1 MDLQRGE
8 VRKHLMQSWVEGA
21 NDPHGFGLGH
31 LPYGAFVVDG
41 VPHLC
46 VRIGAKLF
54 DLHTAAGD
62 EIFDPLSPEVCEAC
76 RQPTLHSLLALGPR
90 AWKALREHLTVLLA
104 EGADKKIRKRID
116 WFLHVVE
123 QSELTLPVAPR
134 GYTDFYASI
143 HHARRVGELF
153 RPDAP
158 LLPNYKYVPI
168 AYNGRA
174 SSIVNGGTPVTRPWG
189 QQRPRS
195 EGELPRFAPS
205 AALDYELELGFIV
218 GQGNA
223 LGEPVPINRANE
235 HLFGVTLLNDWSARD
250 IQSWEYQP
258 LGPFLGKSFATSV
271 SPWITPMAALEPFR
285 VPPTP
290 RQAGDPQPLPYLSN
304 SEDQQHGAYDITLN
318 VSLSTAQ
325 SRAAG
330 LAPFAVSQSNAH
342 DLFWTPAQMLA
353 HHTSNGCNLEPGD
366 ILGTGTTSGPQR
378 EQAACLLELT
388 RNGAEP
394 FALPNG
400 ERRAW
405 LEDGDEVILS
415 ARCEHKDAE
424 LITLAECSAQIL
436 SAVAR

>member
-1 MDLQRGE
+1 
-8 VRKHLMQSWVEGA
+8 MQSWVEGA
-21 NDPHGFGLGH
+21 NEPHGFGVAH
-31 LPYGAFVVDG
+31 LPYGAFLVDG

-46 VRIGAKLF
+46 VRIGDKLF
-54 DLHTAAGD
+54 DMHTAAGD
-62 EIFDPLSPEVCEAC
+62 EIFDPLSPELCEAC
-76 RQPTLHSLLALGPR
+76 RQPTLHELLGLGPP
-90 AWKALREHLTVLLA
+90 AWQALREHLTALLA
-104 EGADKKIRKRID
+104 EDVDRKTRKRVD
-116 WFLHVVE
+116 WFLHLVE
-123 QSELTLPVAPR
+123 DSEFVLPIAPR

-143 HHARRVGELF
+143 YHARRVGELF
-153 RPDAP
+153 RPDTP

-174 SSIVNGGTPVTRPWG
+174 SSLVGGGTAILRPHG
-189 QQRPRS
+189 QQRARS
-195 EGELPRFAPS
+195 AGEPPRFAAT
-205 AALDYELELGFIV
+205 AALDYELELGFVV

-223 LGEPVPINRANE
+223 LGSTIPIGRASE

-258 LGPFLGKSFATSV
+258 LGPFLGKSFATSL
-271 SPWITPMAALEPFR
+271 SPWITPLAALEPFR
-285 VPPTP
+285 VAPEA
-290 RQAGDPQPLPYLSN
+290 REGEDPQALPYLADAQDLQN
-304 SEDQQHGAYDITLN
+304 GAIDIMLN

-330 LAPFAVSQSNAH
+330 LAPFAISQSNGR

-353 HHTSNGCNLEPGD
+353 HHASNGCNLEPGD
-366 ILGTGTTSGPQR
+366 VLGTGTISGPAR

-394 FALPNG
+394 ITLPNG

-415 ARCEHKDAE
+415 ADCKREGPE
-424 LITLAECSAQIL
+424 PITLAECRGRIL
-436 SAVAR
+436 PAVTG